1 MIRRTTTVLALVVYP
16 EIQRDLCP
24 GLFTE
29 TVPATADRDI
39 FAWRQLAWDKSQRLM
54 AAPTLKAREAI
65 AKEIRKHARDK
76 AREIL
81 HW

>member
-1 MIRRTTTVLALVVYP
+1 MPSRREAQHLRSYSAH
-16 EIQRDLCP
+16 EE
-24 GLFTE
+24 G
-29 TVPATADRDI
+29 TADRDI
-39 FAWRQLAWDKSQRLM
+39 FAWRQLAWDNAQRLM

-81 HW
+81 HWYR